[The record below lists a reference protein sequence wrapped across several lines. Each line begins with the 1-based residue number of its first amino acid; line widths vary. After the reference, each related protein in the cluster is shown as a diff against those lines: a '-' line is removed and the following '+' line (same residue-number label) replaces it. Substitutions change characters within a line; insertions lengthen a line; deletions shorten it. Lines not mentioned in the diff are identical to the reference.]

1 MFSSAFWGQSFV
13 SELKRISAHSEKKV
27 QLRKSS
33 LLVPGQ
39 IAPLANGEQAD
50 DNEAGDNQAS
60 DNQANGNE
68 ASDNQAS
75 NDQAVE

>member
-39 IAPLANGEQAD
+39 IAPLANGEQAG
-50 DNEAGDNQAS
+50 DNQADENQAS
-60 DNQANGNE
+60 DNQA
-68 ASDNQAS
+68 SDE
-75 NDQAVE
+75 QAVE